1 MQKQNE
7 RSERMKI
14 VVLDGYALNP
24 GDLDWQGFE
33 ELGEVTVYDRTSY
46 TDRQEIIERIGDAEA
61 ILTNKT
67 PITADVIQSCPQL
80 NYIGVL
86 ATGYNVVDLEAATS
100 QGITVTNIPSYSTNS
115 VAQATFA
122 LLLEVT
128 NQVGRHNQSVHQGDW
143 QNSPDFS
150 YWQTPLMELAGKTI
164 GLIGYGAI
172 AQAVAEIAH
181 AFQMTVIYYNHRPKT
196 PQAEWAE
203 QVSLEQLFRQADII
217 SLHLPQFPET
227 EKMINAHA
235 LSQMKKAAIL
245 INTARGGLLDET
257 AVAEALSAGQI
268 AALAADVVS
277 QEPISADNPLLHAP
291 NCYLTPHIAWAP
303 LETRQRLLT
312 IAVSNYRH
320 FLEQQ
325 PINVV
330 NGK

>member
-1 MQKQNE
+1 
-7 RSERMKI
+7 MKI

-24 GDLDWQGFE
+24 GDLDWQPLAG
-33 ELGEVTVYDRTSY
+33 LGEITIYDRTSY
-46 TDRQEIIERIGDAEA
+46 TDTKEIIERIGKASA
-61 ILTNKT
+61 VFTNKT
-67 PITADVIQSCPQL
+67 PLTNEILQACP
-80 NYIGVL
+80 NIDYIGVL
-86 ATGYNVVDLEAATS
+86 ATGYNVVDLQAAAS

-150 YWQTPLMELAGKTI
+150 YWQTPLTEIANKTI

-181 AFQMTVIYYNHRPKT
+181 AFQMKVIYYNRRPKT

-203 QVSLEQLFRQADII
+203 QVSLERLFQQADVI
-217 SLHLPQFPET
+217 SLHVPQFPDT
-227 EKMINAHA
+227 ERMIDARA
-235 LSQMKKAAIL
+235 LSQMKKDVIL
-245 INTARGGLLDET
+245 INTARGGLLDEQ
-257 AVAEALSAGQI
+257 AVAEALSAGQV

-277 QEPISADNPLLHAP
+277 KEPITADNPLLHAP

-303 LETRQRLLT
+303 LETRQRLLA
-312 IAVSNYRH
+312 IAVSNYKH
-320 FLEQQ
+320 FLENQ
-325 PINVV
+325 PVNVV
-330 NGK
+330 SE